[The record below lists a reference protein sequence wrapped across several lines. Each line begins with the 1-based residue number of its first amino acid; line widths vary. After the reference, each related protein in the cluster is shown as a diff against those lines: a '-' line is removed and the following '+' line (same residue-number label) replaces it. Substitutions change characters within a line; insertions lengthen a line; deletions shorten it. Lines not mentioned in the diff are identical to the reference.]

1 MDYYYNLSSSTRSMG
16 LCYPAQISAAVLR
29 ACPDAR
35 KLESFEAPTGHY
47 LRFAVPGKLGVD
59 NLEFLIRNEGVGDRG
74 WEGDAKSV
82 NDWLVG
88 CEVCIP
94 S

>member
-1 MDYYYNLSSSTRSMG
+1 MG